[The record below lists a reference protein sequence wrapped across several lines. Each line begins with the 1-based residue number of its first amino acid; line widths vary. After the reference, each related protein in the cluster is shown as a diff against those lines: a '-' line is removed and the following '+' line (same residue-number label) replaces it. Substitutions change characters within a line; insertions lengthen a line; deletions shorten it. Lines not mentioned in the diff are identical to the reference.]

1 MRLAKLGGYFDIE
14 GKKKRKE
21 EIEKIMQKED
31 FWSDIEK
38 AKEVNKEL
46 KEIKDKIEEFESLVG
61 EFNFL
66 EEIIKLGESEDEINK
81 ELERLS
87 KKIMDINTKILLSDK
102 DDRRGAILTIHP
114 GAGGTESCDW
124 ANMLLR
130 MYLRFLDRKGFKY
143 EIIDYQAG
151 EEAGIKDASIEI
163 KSEYAYGLLKSETGI
178 HRLVRISPFDANKR
192 RHTSFSSVFVYP
204 LVEDDV
210 QIEIKEDEIQME
222 TFRASGPG
230 GQNVNKVNTAVRLI
244 HIPTGITVTARS
256 ERSQFQ
262 NRKIAMM
269 LLKARLYALER
280 EKQEEEK
287 RKLEEK
293 KTDISWGNQI
303 RSYVLHPYKMVKDH
317 RTDYETSNAEAVL
330 DGEIDDFIN
339 EYLKW
344 LKLKE
349 KN

>member
-1 MRLAKLGGYFDIE
+1 LAKLGGYFDIE

>member
-1 MRLAKLGGYFDIE
+1 MKKSGGFFDI
-14 GKKKRKE
+14 GNKKKRKE
-21 EIEKIMQKED
+21 EIEKIMQNED
-31 FWSDIEK
+31 FWKDLEK
-38 AKEVNKEL
+38 AKEINREL
-46 KEIKDKIEEFESLVG
+46 KEINLKIDEYQSILNEVNILEEFI
-61 EFNFL
+61 
-66 EEIIKLGESEDEINK
+66 EIGESEEEINK
-81 ELERLS
+81 EITRIKRKLNELEER
-87 KKIMDINTKILLSDK
+87 ILLSDK
-102 DDRRGAILTIHP
+102 DDIRGAILTIHP

-124 ANMLLR
+124 AQMLLR
-130 MYLRFLDRKGFKY
+130 MYTRFIERKGFKY

-163 KSEYAYGLLKSETGI
+163 RAEYAYGLLKSETGV

-192 RHTSFSSVFVYP
+192 RHTSFVSVFVYP
-204 LVEDDV
+204 LIEDDV
-210 QIEIKEDEIQME
+210 QIDIKEDEIQME

-262 NRKIAMM
+262 NRKIAML
-269 LLKARLYALER
+269 LLKAKLYALEK

-287 RKLEEK
+287 RKLEDK

-303 RSYVLHPYKMVKDH
+303 RSYVLHPYKLVKDH
-317 RTDYETSNAEAVL
+317 RTEFETSNAEAVL
-330 DGEIDDFIN
+330 DGDIDDFIS

-344 LKLKE
+344 LKLTE

>member
-1 MRLAKLGGYFDIE
+1 MKKSGGFFDIE
-14 GKKKRKE
+14 NKKKRKE
-21 EIEKIMQKED
+21 EIEKIMQSQD
-31 FWSDIEK
+31 FWKDVEK
-38 AKEVNKEL
+38 AKEINREL
-46 KEIKDKIEEFESLVG
+46 KEINLKIEEYQSILSEVNVLS
-61 EFNFL
+61 EFI
-66 EEIIKLGESEDEINK
+66 EIGESEEEINK
-81 ELERLS
+81 EITRIKRKLNELEER
-87 KKIMDINTKILLSDK
+87 ILLSDK
-102 DDRRGAILTIHP
+102 DDIRGAILTIHP

-124 ANMLLR
+124 AQMLLR
-130 MYLRFLDRKGFKY
+130 MYTRFIERKGFKY

-163 KSEYAYGLLKSETGI
+163 KAEYAYGLLKSETGV

-192 RHTSFSSVFVYP
+192 RHTSFVSVFVYP
-204 LVEDDV
+204 LIEDDV
-210 QIEIKEDEIQME
+210 QIDIKEDEIQME

-269 LLKARLYALER
+269 LLKAKLYALER

-287 RKLEEK
+287 RKLEDK

-303 RSYVLHPYKMVKDH
+303 RSYVLHPYKLVKDH
-317 RTDYETSNAEAVL
+317 RTEYETSNAEAVL
-330 DGEIDDFIN
+330 DGDIDDFIS

>member
-1 MRLAKLGGYFDIE
+1 MAKLGGYFDIE

>member
-1 MRLAKLGGYFDIE
+1 MGGFFDIVN
-14 GKKKRKE
+14 KKKRKE
-21 EIEKIMQKED
+21 DIERIMQD
-31 FWSDIEK
+31 QGFWKDIEK
-38 AKEVNKEL
+38 AKDINRELKEINSKIEEYENILSEVNLLNEFIQLGESEEEVNKEFIRINNRL
-46 KEIKDKIEEFESLVG
+46 KD
-61 EFNFL
+61 L
-66 EEIIKLGESEDEINK
+66 E
-81 ELERLS
+81 
-87 KKIMDINTKILLSDK
+87 TKILLSDK
-102 DDRRGAILTIHP
+102 DDIRGAILSIHP

-124 ANMLLR
+124 AEMLFR
-130 MYLRFLDRKGFKY
+130 MYTRFFERKGFKY

-151 EEAGIKDASIEI
+151 EEAGIKDASFEV
-163 KSEYAYGLLKSETGI
+163 KSEYAYGLLKSESGV

-192 RHTSFSSVFVYP
+192 RHTSFVSVFVYP
-204 LVEDDV
+204 LIEDDV
-210 QIEIKEDEIQME
+210 QIDIKEDEIQME

-269 LLKARLYALER
+269 LLKAKLYSLEK
-280 EKQEEEK
+280 EKQEEAK
-287 RKLEEK
+287 RKLENQ

-303 RSYVLHPYKMVKDH
+303 RSYVLHPYKLVKDH
-317 RTDYETSNAEAVL
+317 RTEFETSNADSVL
-330 DGEIDDFIN
+330 DGEIDDFIS

-344 LKLKE
+344 KKLKE